1 MQLGCI
7 YLFFKGMQQILK
19 QKIRLLNKRD
29 ENLEVIV
36 SRRLRRFI
44 GFVYIKISAY
54 QFNPIYQRSLRHSQ
68 QPSPLSSSSLIQFS
82 TFNSQLSILNFQFS
96 IFDLASLLILIASDE
111 TTFISFSAMVL
122 AVALAFAE
130 SPLSMYEWYSPSSG
144 ANLEGH
150 MFAASV

>member
-1 MQLGCI
+1 MSLQPHNLI
-7 YLFFKGMQQILK
+7 NSTSSTL
-19 QKIRLLNKRD
+19 
-29 ENLEVIV
+29 NLEVIV
-36 SRRLRRFI
+36 SCRLRRFI
-44 GFVYIKISAY
+44 GFVYIIISAY
-54 QFNPIYQRSLRHSQ
+54 QFNPIYPRSLRHSQ
-68 QPSPLSSSSLIQFS
+68 QPSPLSSSSLI
-82 TFNSQLSILNFQFS
+82 QFS

>member
-1 MQLGCI
+1 MSLQPHNLI
-7 YLFFKGMQQILK
+7 NSTSSTL
-19 QKIRLLNKRD
+19 
-29 ENLEVIV
+29 NLEVIV

-44 GFVYIKISAY
+44 GFVYIIISAY
-54 QFNPIYQRSLRHSQ
+54 QFNPIYPRSLRHSQ
-68 QPSPLSSSSLIQFS
+68 QPSPSPLSSSSLIQFS
-82 TFNSQLSILNFQFS
+82 TFNFQFS

-111 TTFISFSAMVL
+111 STFISFSAMVL